1 VPAVATMTSADS
13 HASGLSYTISTTGPS
28 YIDRWNLIPPL
39 PLPVVTCRYRLPP
52 AVRVTVTGR
61 HQVLPRHAGCHR
73 YQP

>member
-1 VPAVATMTSADS
+1 MKPDQAKGQYVMSIAQVTS
-13 HASGLSYTISTTGPS
+13 STH
-28 YIDRWNLIPPL
+28 DRWNLIPPL
-39 PLPVVTCRYRLPP
+39 PLPVVTCRYRLPA